1 MNKFFKSLKR
11 LFEYQPNKP
20 YNFSIT
26 EDDSLS
32 NSDERSNDSNSD
44 NTENQNIDP
53 KNIFS
58 KMSDNL
64 DFLKYKYNTLISTDI
79 VIREF
84 SLLAHDTQYNAFV
97 IYIDGMVDSPSI
109 NEFVLSPLMIR
120 NRANIFDE
128 KQKKFISEETIDEVK
143 IKKMKHQKES
153 NLTEFIYNSL
163 IPQNS
168 VKKITEFSDV
178 YSGINMG
185 DCVLI
190 VDSIDTAF
198 DIDVKGF
205 KQRSIDSPS
214 NEVVVRGAQEA
225 FVENIRTNTSMIR
238 RIVNNENLV
247 FQTIKVGKITKTQVA
262 IGYINGLANTD
273 LISEVTYR
281 INNLDIDYLIS
292 SGQLEQLIQDTP
304 NSLFPQIMATERPDK
319 TTNFLLEGRV
329 IVIVNGSP
337 YALIMPATF
346 TDFLSSPEDL
356 NLKYQ
361 FSNLQKIVR
370 LFATILSV
378 LLPGLYIAITNYHQ
392 ELIPTELLFT
402 VTAARESVPFSTVI
416 EILIME
422 VSFELIREAGLRVPT
437 PLGTTIG
444 IVGALI
450 LGDAAVSATLVSPI
464 LIIIVAITGICS
476 FSIPDFSLSF
486 TFRIY
491 RFIYILLGYIAGFLG
506 IGLGIFVQIVI
517 MCNLK
522 SFGSPYVTPFTFSQN
537 KRSIST
543 YFIHPIWKR
552 EQNSKF
558 VHAQKKY
565 SQGKISMVWRKK

>member
-1 MNKFFKSLKR
+1 MNKFIDFLKKI
-11 LFEYQPNKP
+11 FEYKP
-20 YNFSIT
+20 DTSYNFNIDGDRFDIKNENPDNT
-26 EDDSLS
+26 
-32 NSDERSNDSNSD
+32 NSD
-44 NTENQNIDP
+44 NDKLEDIEP
-53 KNIFS
+53 KNIFTKLS
-58 KMSDNL
+58 ENL
-64 DFLKYKYNTLISTDI
+64 DFLKYKYNALISNDVI
-79 VIREF
+79 IREF
-84 SLLAHDTQYNAFV
+84 SLLAHDTQYDAFV

-109 NEFVLSPLMIR
+109 NEFILTPLMIR
-120 NRANIFDE
+120 NKSNIFDD
-128 KQKKFISEETIDEVK
+128 KQRKFISEETIDKVK
-143 IKKMKHQKES
+143 IKKIKNEKES

-168 VKKITEFSDV
+168 VDKITEFSDV
-178 YSGINMG
+178 YSAINMG
-185 DCVLI
+185 NCILI

-205 KQRSIDSPS
+205 KQRSIDSPN
-214 NEVVVRGAQEA
+214 NEIVVRGAQEA

-247 FQTIKVGKITKTQVA
+247 FQTIIVGKITKTQVA
-262 IGYINGLANTD
+262 IGYIKDIANPD
-273 LISEVTYR
+273 LIAEVNYR

-292 SGQLEQLIQDTP
+292 SGQLEQLIQDSP
-304 NSLFPQIMATERPDK
+304 GSLFPQIIATERPDK

-361 FSNLQKIVR
+361 FSNLQKIIR
-370 LFATILSV
+370 LLAATLSV

-402 VTAARESVPFSTVI
+402 ITAARESVPFPTVI
-416 EILIME
+416 EILLME

-450 LGDAAVSATLVSPI
+450 LGEAAVSATLVSPI

-491 RFIYILLGYIAGFLG
+491 RFIYIILGYIAGFLG
-506 IGLGIFVQIVI
+506 IGLGSFVQLII

-522 SFGSPYVTPFTFSQN
+522 SFGAPYVTPFALNKN

-543 YFIHPIWKR
+543 YFIPPIWKR
-552 EQNSKF
+552 EQNSEF
-558 VHAQKKY
+558 VHAQKAY
-565 SQGKISMVWRKK
+565 SQRKISMVWRKK